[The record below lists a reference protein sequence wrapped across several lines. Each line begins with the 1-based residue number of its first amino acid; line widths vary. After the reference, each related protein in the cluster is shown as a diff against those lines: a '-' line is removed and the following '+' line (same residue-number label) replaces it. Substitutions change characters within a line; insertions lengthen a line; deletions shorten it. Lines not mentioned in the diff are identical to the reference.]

1 MFYSDGAT
9 TNPGWEVVY
18 ECSTIVNISVKQN
31 NNTKIYPSPFQEK
44 INIENLKKN
53 STIGIYDALGKLLY
67 KTTTVQSFVEIYLN
81 DVSKGMYYVIVKNHN
96 TNLIKRIVKI

>member
-1 MFYSDGAT
+1 M
-9 TNPGWEVVY
+9 
-18 ECSTIVNISVKQN
+18 IN

-81 DVSKGMYYVIVKNHN
+81 DVSKGMYYAFIKNDKTTTIN
-96 TNLIKRIVKI
+96 RILKL